1 MVITSCLAQGI
12 SSILVKPISLPSVLD
27 LFASKMHAD
36 LELPRYRLLVIIFG
50 FRLDASLKIKA
61 VCVGILA
68 VFAPC
73 GLAAVFAV

>member
-12 SSILVKPISLPSVLD
+12 SPILVTPLNLPSLLD
-27 LFASKMHAD
+27 IFASKIYVD
-36 LELPRYRLLVIIFG
+36 LELPRYRLLVINFG